1 MADLND
7 LRVDTENLLYGFAH
21 ELRPLED
28 TLVNAI
34 TSTAT
39 AAEFD
44 LDDDVWKDGDF
55 AEFVPDGEM
64 VILDGDHP
72 ADGNDATIRRAQ
84 RGTTAAAQDAGDVV
98 RRNSTFPISLVER
111 FVNETVDIDLHRHP
125 RVYNTAQRTLTW
137 SSSVWSYALD
147 AADDDVL
154 DVYQYDLDSEKGYW
168 FAPRS
173 WWDVVTPDTGIS
185 STKHLILRG
194 VKDESQTVY
203 YTAKGRPS
211 SSAIT
216 SLSADIVSIVP
227 WRAAAKCVKAKLAQV
242 VRDTSYTRGEVADMI
257 GQWDLEFTQGKAA
270 IRDKLRSDN
279 PPQRKK
285 RSWLPVR
292 NT

>member
-28 TLVNAI
+28 TLVATI
-34 TSTAT
+34 TDTAT

-44 LDDDVWKDGDF
+44 LDDDVWKDGDY

-72 ADGNDATIRRAQ
+72 ADGNDATLRRGQ
-84 RGTTAAAQDAGDVV
+84 RGTTAAAQTAGDVV
-98 RRNSTFPISLVER
+98 RRNPTFPISLVER
-111 FVNETVDIDLHRHP
+111 MVNEVIDIDLHRHP
-125 RVYNTAQRTLTW
+125 RVYVTAQRSLTW
-137 SSSVWSYALD
+137 SSGTWSYALN
-147 AADDDVL
+147 AADDDVI
-154 DVYQYDLDSEKGYW
+154 DVYQYNLDAESGYW

-173 WWDVVTPDTGIS
+173 WWSVVKPDSAIS

-194 VKDESQTVY
+194 VKDDSSTVY

-211 SSAIT
+211 SSSVT
-216 SLSADIVSIVP
+216 DLSSDIVAILP

-257 GQWDLEFTQGKAA
+257 AQWDLEFTQGKAA
-270 IRDKLRSDN
+270 IRDKLRTDN
-279 PPQRKK
+279 PPQRQK
-285 RSWLPVR
+285 RGWQPVR